1 MRSMWKGAI
10 SFGLVHIPVDMYTAV
25 ESKGLDLTML
35 DRRDFSPVGFKRYN
49 KGNGKEVVWD
59 DIVKGYEYESGEYV
73 VLSDEDLRRANPEA
87 TQTIDIQAFVDADQ
101 VPLIFYD
108 QPYYLA
114 PGKGGAK
121 VYALL
126 RETLREAGKIGIAR
140 VVIRV
145 KQHLAALVCVG
156 DTIVLNTL
164 RYPDEMRDAGE
175 LKIPSPDSKTAAVT
189 VKELK
194 MAMALVEGMSEDWEP
209 EQYRDTYREDVL
221 ALVKKKIKAKQT
233 KTITQPE
240 PEKAQRS
247 SGKVIDLVALLQA
260 SLGKKPAKAALAALE
275 DDDDD
280 DDDPPP
286 RKSRKPA
293 DDEDDDDDEVQV
305 PRARKTAT
313 GSGSRTSAAK
323 STRATASKTAASKS
337 AAKPAAK
344 KPAAKKAPAK
354 AAAKAPARKKA
365 A

>member
-1 MRSMWKGAI
+1 MARSMWKGAI
-10 SFGLVHIPVDMYTAV
+10 SFGLVHIPVDMYPAV
-25 ESKGLDLTML
+25 EPRGLDLTML

-59 DIVKGYEYESGEYV
+59 DIVKGYEYEDGEYV

-87 TQTIDIQAFVDADQ
+87 TQTIDIQAFVDAGD
-101 VPLIFYD
+101 VPLIYYD

-126 RETLREAGKIGIAR
+126 RETLREAGKIGIAH

-145 KQHLAALVCVG
+145 KQHLAALICVG

-164 RYPDEMRDAGE
+164 RYPDEMRDADE
-175 LKIPSPDSKTAAVT
+175 LKIPSPNSKTASVT

-194 MAMALVEGMSEDWEP
+194 MAMALVEGMSEDWAP
-209 EQYRDTYREDVL
+209 AQYHDSYREDVL

-240 PEKAQRS
+240 PETEKRT

-260 SLGKKPAKAALAALE
+260 SLGKKPAKAALEAL

-293 DDEDDDDDEVQV
+293 DDEDSQDDMPP
-305 PRARKTAT
+305 PRARKAPARSGARTTAT
-313 GSGSRTSAAK
+313 KAAA
-323 STRATASKTAASKS
+323 R
-337 AAKPAAK
+337 
-344 KPAAKKAPAK
+344 PAAKKAVAK
-354 AAAKAPARKKA
+354 STTRAPARKKA